1 MNATQFIRQQV
12 AEAEGLSDATMAGVT
27 DEQFNWL
34 PPGTMNPIKSTLL
47 HTVGGEDLFFQLI
60 IQAGRRC
67 GLLAGGLAELV
78 WPKHPAAARAGKRPG
93 TRRWRWPPCWH
104 MPQPCVT
111 PPMSTWHRLTEDEL
125 DRRVD
130 FFGRESSVADVLAR
144 FVSHTACHA
153 GEIAAVKGMQGLQG
167 CHSEISRCKNAG
179 HLESSHL

>member
-12 AEAEGLSDATMAGVT
+12 AEAEGLSNAAMTDVT

-34 PPGTMNPIKSTLL
+34 PPGTMNPIKSAWL

-60 IQAGRRC
+60 IQGRPPLWVTGGWPGRV
-67 GLLAGGLAELV
+67 GLAQTPGGGQGWEEARNTVLALAPV
-78 WPKHPAAARAGKRPG
+78 LAYAAAVRDA
-93 TRRWRWPPCWH
+93 TH
-104 MPQPCVT
+104 EYLA
-111 PPMSTWHRLTEDEL
+111 RLTEDEL

-144 FVSHTACHA
+144 FVSHAACHA

-167 CHSEISRCKNAG
+167 
-179 HLESSHL
+179 LPF